1 MNHKL
6 FSLGEN
12 EIFQASVHNIQ
23 EEVRTLIETMQN
35 MGTMHSRDK
44 VSQGISNQTQ
54 LVLREDEVETENANF
69 MIRFKKKKKKLEFS
83 R

>member
-12 EIFQASVHNIQ
+12 EIFQSSVRNIQ
-23 EEVRTLIETMQN
+23 EEVRTLIETMQH
-35 MGTMHSRDK
+35 METMHSRDK
-44 VSQGISNQTQ
+44 VSQGISNQTRP
-54 LVLREDEVETENANF
+54 VLREDEVETKNANF
-69 MIRFKKKKKKLEFS
+69 MIRLKKKKKLEFS